1 MVHVLSV
8 GDVSVDVV
16 FKDIKNVHLSV
27 YPPSG
32 QVRISAPR
40 HMTLDGIRLFAVAK
54 IGWIKRHQRQI
65 CAQPRETPREFLE
78 RESHYLWGRRYL
90 LRIVDGRR
98 GVEVG
103 SRAIELRAPADATTE
118 ERRQV
123 LEEWYRAELRR
134 QAAPLLNK
142 WQERLGVSL
151 DRFYV
156 QRMRTKWGSSN
167 PRNHTVRLNLD
178 LARFSL
184 DCLDYVALHELAH
197 FVVPNH
203 NEHFAAL
210 LDRHMPG
217 WQPIRAR
224 LNEGPLAPSS
234 SVGTQRN
241 GGSDY
246 DP

>member
-1 MVHVLSV
+1 MAQVLSL
-8 GDVSVDVV
+8 GDVLVDVV

-27 YPPSG
+27 YPPTG
-32 QVRISAPR
+32 RVRISAPH
-40 HMTLDGIRLFAVAK
+40 HMTLDGIRLFAVSK
-54 IGWIKRHQRQI
+54 IGWIKRHQQKI

-90 LRIVDGRR
+90 LRLVEGDL
-98 GVEVG
+98 GVEVS
-103 SRAIELRAPADATTE
+103 SRSIELSAPGDASAAV
-118 ERRQV
+118 RRQV
-123 LEEWYRAELRR
+123 LENWYRAEVRR
-134 QAAPLLNK
+134 RAAPLLAK

-178 LARFSL
+178 LARL
-184 DCLDYVALHELAH
+184 PVDCLDYVVLHELAH

-203 NEHFAAL
+203 GQHFAAL

-217 WQPIRAR
+217 WRQVRSR
-224 LNEGPLAPSS
+224 LNECPLAAF
-234 SVGTQRN
+234 
-241 GGSDY
+241 
-246 DP
+246 

>member
-1 MVHVLSV
+1 MVHVLSL
-8 GDVSVDVV
+8 GEVSVDVV

-27 YPPSG
+27 YPPTG
-32 QVRISAPR
+32 RVRISAPR
-40 HMTLDGIRLFAVAK
+40 HMTLDGIRLFAAAK
-54 IGWIKRHQRQI
+54 IGWIKRHQRKI

-90 LRIVDGRR
+90 LHLIDGEP
-98 GVEVG
+98 GVEV
-103 SRAIELRAPADATTE
+103 STRSIELHAPADATTAM
-118 ERRQV
+118 RRQV
-123 LEEWYRAELRR
+123 LEDWYRVELRR
-134 QAAPLLNK
+134 QAAPRLAK

-167 PRNHTVRLNLD
+167 PGNRTVRLNLD
-178 LARFSL
+178 LARFPV

-217 WQPIRAR
+217 WGTIRAR
-224 LNEGPLAPSS
+224 LNEGPLAAF
-234 SVGTQRN
+234 
-241 GGSDY
+241 
-246 DP
+246 

>member
-1 MVHVLSV
+1 MAQVLSL

-27 YPPSG
+27 YPPTG
-32 QVRISAPR
+32 RVRISAPH
-40 HMTLDGIRLFAVAK
+40 HMTLEGIRLFAVAK
-54 IGWIKRHQRQI
+54 IGWIKRHQRKI

-90 LRIVDGRR
+90 LRLADGDP
-98 GVEVG
+98 GVEIS
-103 SRAIELRAPADATTE
+103 SRSIELSAPHQATAAT
-118 ERRQV
+118 RRQV
-123 LEEWYRAELRR
+123 LEDWYRAEVRR
-134 QAAPLLNK
+134 QAAPLLAK

-167 PRNHTVRLNLD
+167 PGNRTVRLNLD
-178 LARFSL
+178 LARFPV

-197 FVVPNH
+197 FVVANH

-217 WQPIRAR
+217 WQQVRAR
-224 LNEGPLAPSS
+224 LNEGPLAAI
-234 SVGTQRN
+234 
-241 GGSDY
+241 
-246 DP
+246 